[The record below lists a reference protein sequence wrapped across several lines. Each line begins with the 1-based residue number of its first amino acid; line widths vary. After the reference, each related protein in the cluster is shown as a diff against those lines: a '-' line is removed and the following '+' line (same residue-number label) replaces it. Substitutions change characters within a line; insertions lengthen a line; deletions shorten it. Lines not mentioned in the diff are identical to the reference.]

1 MQGRFDSGSN
11 WANHWF
17 VFQTK
22 GTPGITNLP
31 SACCSLVISIHF
43 CFGGFFRIF
52 PLMKMR
58 KENIWGQYEWLWRK
72 WYWFTNTVWRVR
84 RQLWIRRISL
94 RDVST
99 FSSII
104 TNKSTKKTNY
114 RERTKK
120 TLQTN
125 RKTMQQNKNTIIK
138 ENITTMNLPEGCQH
152 IFIHAPFWN

>member
-1 MQGRFDSGSN
+1 MACEFFQLWVPEMNTMQGRFDSGSN
-11 WANHWF
+11 WANRWF

-58 KENIWGQYEWLWRK
+58 KENILGQYEWLWRK
-72 WYWFTNTVWRVR
+72 LYWFTNKVWRVR

-94 RDVST
+94 RGVST

-104 TNKSTKKTNY
+104 TNKSTKKTNG

-120 TLQTN
+120 HYKQTEKQCN
-125 RKTMQQNKNTIIK
+125 KTKIQ
-138 ENITTMNLPEGCQH
+138 
-152 IFIHAPFWN
+152 